1 MKKALRLVILIVIA
15 GGIGWKLYDD
25 HQKRQQVPTGVIQ
38 ATGTIEV
45 TKVDI
50 SSKVSGRVEHLR
62 VNESDLVKRGQ
73 VLVILDQ
80 ADIRADLVQNEVI
93 VAKADTAAKD
103 LAAGAREQEIAD
115 ARAALDKAR
124 SDRERAVKD
133 LQRYT
138 QLYERGALPAID
150 LDRAKNAVDAAESQ
164 QKRATVQLSL
174 LQEGVRP
181 LQIKVAQEEA
191 QRARAAVKMVKT
203 RVEDRTIRA
212 PLDGTILS
220 KFVEEGETVGA
231 GSPLLTA
238 ADLGHPWIRV
248 YVPEEEIGRVKLGQ
262 NARVYVD
269 SMPGRAFPG
278 KVVQINDEAEFTPK
292 NIQTRKERVN
302 LVFGVKIALE
312 NPEGTL
318 KPGMP
323 ADAEIVVEPAR

>member
-1 MKKALRLVILIVIA
+1 MKISLRLIIIIA
-15 GGIGWKLYDD
+15 VLGGIGWKLYHD
-25 HQKRQQVPTGVIQ
+25 HQRRQQAPIGVIQ

-50 SSKVSGRVEHLR
+50 SSKVPGRVEHLT
-62 VNESDLVKRGQ
+62 VNESDQVRKGQ
-73 VLVILDQ
+73 IIVLLDQ
-80 ADIRADLVQNEVI
+80 AEVRADLAQNEVI

-103 LAAGAREQEIAD
+103 LAAGARKQELAD
-115 ARAALDKAR
+115 AGAALDKAR
-124 SDRERAVKD
+124 SDRERAAKD
-133 LQRYT
+133 LQRYE
-138 QLYERGALPAID
+138 QLYERGVLPAIE
-150 LDRAKNAVDAAESQ
+150 LDRAKNTVDAAESQ
-164 QKRATVQLSL
+164 LKRAGEQLSL
-174 LQEGVRP
+174 LREGTRP

-191 QRARAAVKMVKT
+191 QRARAAVKAVKT
-203 RVEDRTIRA
+203 RIEDRAIQA
-212 PLDGTILS
+212 PLDGTILT
-220 KFVEEGETVGA
+220 KYVEEGETVAA

-262 NARVYVD
+262 DARVYVD
-269 SMPGRAFPG
+269 SAPGKAFPG

-323 ADAEIVVEPAR
+323 ADAEIVVGPAR